1 MAINYD
7 KYLMPTGTH
16 YISNSGSD
24 EKGNIKGGAAGDQTG
39 KEWQLK
45 AWYKRPWTVVLR
57 YPDQSVAL
65 TIAKLGIAAALNN
78 KIGYDQ
84 GQRTTYW
91 TQLKKAHYD
100 PSKITVACEEDCTA
114 GVTANVKAAG
124 YIHGIVALEK
134 ISTSTNSRNMR
145 QRFMA
150 AGFKALTASKYL
162 TSGNYLLPG
171 DILLYENHHAATNI
185 TCGKAVRGEWNAEK
199 KPQAAYVLGERTLKN
214 GMSGDDVKE
223 MQSGLIKL
231 GFNCGRYGADGDFGD
246 ATEMA
251 VKDFQKSYGL
261 TADGVF
267 GKASYEVFVK
277 ALDSIDLLPS
287 ESGAIYVEIVG
298 GNCYIRTGPF
308 KECDALKVA
317 YDGQRLPFAG
327 LINEENGWL
336 EVEYEPDKFGWVSPK
351 YGRVCG

>member
-1 MAINYD
+1 MAINYN
-7 KYLMPTGTH
+7 KYIMSNSTH

-24 EKGNIKGGAAGDQTG
+24 ENGGTKGGKAGDQTG

-65 TIAKLGIAAALNN
+65 TIAELGIAAALNN

-84 GQRTTYW
+84 NQRTTYW
-91 TQLKKAHYD
+91 TQLKKVHYD

-124 YIHGIVALEK
+124 YIHGIVALEN
-134 ISTSTNSRNMR
+134 ISTSTNSRTMR
-145 QRFMA
+145 QRFVA

-162 TSGNYLLPG
+162 TGGNYLLPG

-185 TCGKAVRGEWNAEK
+185 TCGKAVRSEWNAEK

-214 GMSGDDVKE
+214 GMSGEDVKE
-223 MQSGLIKL
+223 MQTMLIKL
-231 GFNCGRYGADGDFGD
+231 GFNCGRWGADGDFGD
-246 ATEMA
+246 ATEQA

-261 TADGVF
+261 EPDSVF
-267 GKASYEVFVK
+267 GKATYDMLMK
-277 ALDSIDLLPS
+277 ASDSIELPPP
-287 ESGAIYVEIVG
+287 EPIYVQIVG

-308 KECDALKVA
+308 KECDAIKVA
-317 YDGQRLPFAG
+317 FDGQRIPFAG

-336 EVEYEPDKFGWVSPK
+336 EVEYEPNKFGWVSPK
-351 YGRVCG
+351 YGRLTD

>member
-1 MAINYD
+1 MGINYD
-7 KYLMPTGTH
+7 KYLMSTGTH

-57 YPDQSVAL
+57 YPDQSVSL

-91 TQLKKAHYD
+91 TQLKKVGYD
-100 PSKITVACEEDCTA
+100 PSKIITACEEDCTA

-145 QRFMA
+145 MRFQA
-150 AGFKALTASKYL
+150 AGFKALTDSKYL
-162 TSGNYLLPG
+162 TSGKYLYPG

-185 TCGKAVRGEWNAEK
+185 TCGTAVRGSWSGSTPSPTRYA
-199 KPQAAYVLGERTLKN
+199 LGDRTLKN

-223 MQSGLIKL
+223 LQSALIKL
-231 GFNCGRYGADGDFGD
+231 GFNCGRWGADGDFVD
-246 ATEMA
+246 ATQMA
-251 VKDFQKSYGL
+251 VQDFQKSYGL
-261 TADGVF
+261 KPNGIFDRE
-267 GKASYEVFVK
+267 SYEMLMK
-277 ALDSIDLLPS
+277 ADDSIDLLPVDP
-287 ESGAIYVEIVG
+287 IYVEIVG

-308 KECDALKVA
+308 KECSAIKVA

-351 YGRVCG
+351 YGRITG